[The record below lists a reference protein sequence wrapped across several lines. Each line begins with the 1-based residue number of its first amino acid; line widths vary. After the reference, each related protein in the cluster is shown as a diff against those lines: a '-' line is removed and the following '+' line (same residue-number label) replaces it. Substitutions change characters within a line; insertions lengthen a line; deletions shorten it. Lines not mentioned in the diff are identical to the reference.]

1 MAHCFYPTRLKL
13 IWQSY
18 LAVLTTVIGS
28 QASGMSADPS
38 TGLYQYPDCEYI
50 ESKWNDGDSFS
61 VRLTDGQTITAR
73 LYEVDTI
80 ETHINNTTA
89 ARRLRAQR
97 RYFGISNFGARP
109 EESIQKAIELG
120 ELATAFT
127 QSALAGKP
135 FTIYTSHAD
144 ARGGVNNKRIYAF
157 IETSE
162 GKSLAGELVQNG
174 LARAYGVYRQSPI
187 GLHQDEARERFKD
200 MELRAAGSRRGIW
213 AFTDWEALPE
223 ERLTERLEEIELSS
237 AVKESKRP
245 PADGSI
251 NPNTASKEQLEMIPG
266 IGPSTA
272 QKIIDARP
280 GQVFITPNDLLS
292 ISGIGQRTLEKMQA
306 YLIFEEANSE

>member
-1 MAHCFYPTRLKL
+1 MVNRLRPSRLKSL
-13 IWQSY
+13 WSGC
-18 LAVLTTVIGS
+18 LTMVTSFLVA
-28 QASGMSADPS
+28 QASEMTADPS

-61 VRLTDGQTITAR
+61 VRLTDGQTVTAR
-73 LYEVDTI
+73 LYEVDTL
-80 ETHINNTTA
+80 ETYINDTTS

-97 RYFGISNFGARP
+97 RYFGISAYGAKP

-120 ELATAFT
+120 ERATTFT
-127 QSALAGKP
+127 HNALAGKP

-144 ARGGVNNKRIYAF
+144 ARGGANNKRIYAF

-162 GKSLAGELVQNG
+162 GKSLAGELVRNG
-174 LARAYGVYRQSPI
+174 LARAYGVYRQSPK

-213 AFTDWEALPE
+213 AFTDWDALPD

-237 AVKESKRP
+237 AVQQSKRP
-245 PADGSI
+245 PADRSI
-251 NPNTASKEQLEMIPG
+251 DPNTANKEQLEMIPG

-272 QKIIDARP
+272 QKIIDARVDQAF
-280 GQVFITPNDLLS
+280 GTPNDLLS
-292 ISGIGQRTLEKMQA
+292 ISGIGQRSLEKIQP
-306 YLIFEEANSE
+306 YLVFEEANSQ

>member
-13 IWQSY
+13 VWQSY
-18 LAVLTTVIGS
+18 LAALTSVIS
-28 QASGMSADPS
+28 AQESGMSADPS

-50 ESKWNDGDSFS
+50 ESIWNDGDSFS

-97 RYFGISNFGARP
+97 RYFGISALGATA

-127 QSALAGKP
+127 QNALAGKP
-135 FTIYTSHAD
+135 FTIYTTHAD
-144 ARGGVNNKRIYAF
+144 ARGGVNNKRIYVF

-162 GKSLAGELVQNG
+162 GKSLAGELVQSG
-174 LARAYGVYRQSPI
+174 LARAYGVYRQSPK
-187 GLHQDEARERFKD
+187 GLDQDETRERFKD
-200 MELRAAGSRRGIW
+200 MELRAAGSRHGIW
-213 AFTDWEALPE
+213 AFTDWEALPD
-223 ERLTERLEEIELSS
+223 ERLIERLEEIELSS
-237 AVKESKRP
+237 AVQQSKRLP
-245 PADGSI
+245 LNESL
-251 NPNTASKEQLEMIPG
+251 NPNTANKEQLEMIPG

-272 QKIIDARP
+272 QKIIDARLS
-280 GQVFITPNDLLS
+280 QAFDTLNDLLS
-292 ISGIGQRTLEKMQA
+292 ISGIGQRTLEKMQP
-306 YLIFEEANSE
+306 YLVFE

>member
-13 IWQSY
+13 VWQSY
-18 LAVLTTVIGS
+18 LAALTSVIS
-28 QASGMSADPS
+28 AQESGMSADPS

-50 ESKWNDGDSFS
+50 ESIWNDGDSFS

-97 RYFGISNFGARP
+97 RYFGISALGATA

-127 QSALAGKP
+127 QNALAGKP
-135 FTIYTSHAD
+135 FTIYTSHAY
-144 ARGGVNNKRIYAF
+144 ARGGVNNKRIYVF

-162 GKSLAGELVQNG
+162 GKSLAGELVQSG
-174 LARAYGVYRQSPI
+174 LARAYGVYQQSPK
-187 GLHQDEARERFKD
+187 GLDQDETRERFKD
-200 MELRAAGSRRGIW
+200 MELRAAGSRHGIW
-213 AFTDWEALPE
+213 AFTDWEALPD
-223 ERLTERLEEIELSS
+223 ERLIERLEEIELSS
-237 AVKESKRP
+237 AVQQSKRLP
-245 PADGSI
+245 LNESL
-251 NPNTASKEQLEMIPG
+251 NPNTANKEQLEMIPG

-272 QKIIDARP
+272 QKIIDARL
-280 GQVFITPNDLLS
+280 GQAFDTLNDLLS
-292 ISGIGQRTLEKMQA
+292 VSGIGQRTLEKMQP
-306 YLIFEEANSE
+306 YLVFE

>member
-13 IWQSY
+13 VWQSY
-18 LAVLTTVIGS
+18 LAALTSVIS
-28 QASGMSADPS
+28 AQESGMSADPS

-50 ESKWNDGDSFS
+50 ESIWNDGDSFS

-97 RYFGISNFGARP
+97 RYFGISALGATA

-127 QSALAGKP
+127 QNALAGKP

-144 ARGGVNNKRIYAF
+144 ARGGVNNKRIYVF

-162 GKSLAGELVQNG
+162 GKSLAGELVQSG
-174 LARAYGVYRQSPI
+174 LARAYGVYRQSPK
-187 GLHQDEARERFKD
+187 GLDQDETRERFKD
-200 MELRAAGSRRGIW
+200 MELRAAGSRHGIW
-213 AFTDWEALPE
+213 AFTDWEALPD
-223 ERLTERLEEIELSS
+223 ERLIERLEEIELSS
-237 AVKESKRP
+237 AVQQSKRLP
-245 PADGSI
+245 PNESL
-251 NPNTASKEQLEMIPG
+251 NPNTANKEQLEMIPG

-272 QKIIDARP
+272 QKIIDARL
-280 GQVFITPNDLLS
+280 GQAFDTLNDLLN
-292 ISGIGQRTLEKMQA
+292 ISGIGQRTLEKMQP
-306 YLIFEEANSE
+306 YLVFE

>member
-13 IWQSY
+13 VWQSY
-18 LAVLTTVIGS
+18 LAALTSVIS
-28 QASGMSADPS
+28 AQESGVSADPS

-50 ESKWNDGDSFS
+50 ESIWNDGDSFS

-97 RYFGISNFGARP
+97 RYFGISALGATA

-127 QSALAGKP
+127 QNALAGKP

-144 ARGGVNNKRIYAF
+144 ARGGVNNKRIYVF

-162 GKSLAGELVQNG
+162 GKSLAGELVQSG
-174 LARAYGVYRQSPI
+174 LARAYGVYRQSPK
-187 GLHQDEARERFKD
+187 GLDQDETRERFKD
-200 MELRAAGSRRGIW
+200 MELRAAGSRHGIW
-213 AFTDWEALPE
+213 AFTDWEALPD
-223 ERLTERLEEIELSS
+223 ERLIERLEEIELSS
-237 AVKESKRP
+237 AVQQSKRLP
-245 PADGSI
+245 LNESL
-251 NPNTASKEQLEMIPG
+251 NPNTANKEQLEMIPG

-272 QKIIDARP
+272 QKIIDARLS
-280 GQVFITPNDLLS
+280 QAFDTLNDLLN
-292 ISGIGQRTLEKMQA
+292 ISGIGQRTLEKMQP
-306 YLIFEEANSE
+306 YLVFE